1 MLTYRYNRKH
11 QHNARPNTK
20 KNTSTRR
27 KRISTHRKR
36 MDWLDACGRACT
48 RWCNTLDELQHAD
61 HTETRQEMRRRAQS
75 LLRSNAYLLISS
87 QLLGCYLSVLL
98 IEAGSNL
105 SSSIRVVHRSFLYL
119 DCIFMGIFLLDILG
133 LNLFVHGISHLSLC
147 ATSCTMRWE
156 NLVHVADLLAASL
169 CMALALGGL
178 ILEPLIHGL
187 RLIAITQVA
196 SLAVLVCRSVRLL
209 KRLYDDDVGSKLKG
223 SLTRLLNTVN
233 NATDKEVYA
242 PSAQWSIFVL
252 CGLLFNMGLIFTVLG
267 QINAYEISHSMLLEG
282 LLPAVSVYGIP
293 NTGLGILVISL
304 VWALSAMRSPSQRV
318 TFALFITLAATLGGL
333 SAYTTSLAS
342 PHALSFQQGRE
353 IHYNPLVGALHS
365 NSLAAVEAAELR
377 RRMLQGFERAYSTCN
392 GTIYNTS
399 RVNALCSRLAPGADC
414 AHNPPDRFALFCRNQ
429 FGSRRLTVNAL
440 YHETEWDPA
449 YEFGDQVAGR
459 DVTNDAFDWIVSNK
473 CLYPGGREPWSLIDQ
488 GCVDSNWLV
497 DEPPS
502 PGAAFTGADRAR
514 DAAVFAALGNGD
526 LITNAK
532 RLFCLCDGAPEFEIM
547 IQRYMD
553 PINIL
558 AGCMSAVALI
568 TSTWFLCLCCCI
580 EDTDRYYDPELL

>member
-1 MLTYRYNRKH
+1 ME
-11 QHNARPNTK
+11 
-20 KNTSTRR
+20 
-27 KRISTHRKR
+27 
-36 MDWLDACGRACT
+36 WLDACARACT
-48 RWCNTLDELQHAD
+48 RWCNKLDALQHAD
-61 HTETRQEMRRRAQS
+61 HTETRQEIRRRAQS
-75 LLRSNAYLLISS
+75 LLRSNAYLLMSS

-147 ATSCTMRWE
+147 TMECTSCTMRWE

-187 RLIAITQVA
+187 RLITINQVA

-233 NATDKEVYA
+233 RATDKEVYA

-252 CGLLFNMGLIFTVLG
+252 CGVLFNMGLIFTALG
-267 QINAYEISHSMLLEG
+267 EVNAYEISHSMLLKG
-282 LLPAVSVYGIP
+282 LLPAVSVDGIL
-293 NTGLGILVISL
+293 NTGLVILVVSI

-333 SAYTTSLAS
+333 SAYTTGLAS
-342 PHALSFQQGRE
+342 PYALSLQQGRE
-353 IHYNPLVGALHS
+353 IHYNPLVGALHRS
-365 NSLAAVEAAELR
+365 SSLAEVEAAELR
-377 RRMLQGFERAYSTCN
+377 RRMLRGFERAYSTCN

-399 RVNALCSRLAPGADC
+399 RVNAVCSRLAPGADC

-449 YEFGDQVAGR
+449 YEFGEQVAGG
-459 DVTNDAFDWIVSNK
+459 DVSNDAFDWIISRK
-473 CLYPGGREPWSLIDQ
+473 CLYPGGREPWSLIEQ
-488 GCVDSNWLV
+488 GCENFHWSV

-514 DAAVFAALGNGD
+514 DAAVFAALGDGD
-526 LITNAK
+526 LPTNAK
-532 RLFCLCDGAPEFEIM
+532 QLFCLCDGAPEFDIM
-547 IQRYMD
+547 VQRYMD

-558 AGCMSAVALI
+558 AGCMSAVALV